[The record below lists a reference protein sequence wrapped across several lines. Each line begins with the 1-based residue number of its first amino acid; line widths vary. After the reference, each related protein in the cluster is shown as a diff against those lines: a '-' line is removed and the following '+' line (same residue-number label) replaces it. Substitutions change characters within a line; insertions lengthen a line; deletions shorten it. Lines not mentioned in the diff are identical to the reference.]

1 MSAATKKLLMK
12 QKAMEQVVWALV
24 PLCLAAVYFYG
35 WKFLAVLAVV
45 NAVGFLCEYLFTRKA
60 GQPVS
65 TAVFVTSFI
74 FALSLP
80 PTIPL
85 WIAAVGVA
93 FGIVFGKMV
102 FGGFGRNV
110 FNPAV
115 SGRAFIYISFGV
127 PMTSG
132 FTPPV
137 GGLAGGFAAWSPGVD
152 AVTKATPLVKMAG
165 GEAVSKLTLFLGNH
179 AGSFGET
186 SALLIILCG
195 VYLLFKKTSSY
206 QIVLSGLL
214 GFVLLQ
220 GIFFL
225 SGVAG
230 APDPLA
236 GLLSGS
242 ILFGI
247 FFMATDPV
255 SASQTTA
262 GGRWVYGALIGML
275 TSLIRT
281 FSVWPEGLTFALLI
295 ANMFAPLLD
304 HVAKQIKSAA
314 KRRASA

>member
-1 MSAATKKLLMK
+1 MTAVKKKLLMK
-12 QKAMEQVVWALV
+12 QKAMEQVVWALL
-24 PLCLAAVYFYG
+24 PISLAAVYFYG
-35 WKFLAVLAVV
+35 WKFIAVLAVV
-45 NAVGFLCEYLFTRKA
+45 NIVGFLCEYLFVRKA
-60 GQPVS
+60 KQPVS

-110 FNPAV
+110 FNPAI

-127 PMTSG
+127 PLTSG

-137 GGLAGGFAAWSPGVD
+137 GGLAGGFAAWSTGVD
-152 AVTKATPLVKMAG
+152 ALTKATPLVQMAG
-165 GEAVSKLTLFLGNH
+165 GTFVSPLTLFLGNH
-179 AGSFGET
+179 PGSFGET

-195 VYLLFKKTSSY
+195 LFILVKKAASY
-206 QIVLSGLL
+206 QIVISGLL
-214 GFVLLQ
+214 GFLLLQ
-220 GIFFL
+220 GIVFL
-225 SGVAG
+225 SGIQG
-230 APDPLA
+230 AIDPLS

-262 GGRWVYGALIGML
+262 GGRWIYGALIGML

-281 FSVWPEGLTFALLI
+281 FSIWPEGFTFALLT

-304 HVAKQIKSAA
+304 HVMKSLKSSKKKRAA
-314 KRRASA
+314 V

>member
-1 MSAATKKLLMK
+1 MTAAKKKLLMK
-12 QKAMEQVVWALV
+12 QKVMEQVVWSLL

-35 WKFLAVLAVV
+35 WRFLAVLVTV
-45 NAVGFLCEYLFTRKA
+45 NAVGFLSEYLFTRKA
-60 GQPVS
+60 RQPVS

-85 WIAAVGVA
+85 WMAGVGVA

-132 FTPPV
+132 FVPPV
-137 GGLAGGFAAWSPGVD
+137 GGLAGGFAAWTPAVD
-152 AVTKATPLVKMAG
+152 AVTKATPLVQMAG
-165 GEAVSKLTLFLGNH
+165 GTAVSPLTLFLGNH

-186 SALLIILCG
+186 SALLILICG
-195 VYLLFKKTSSY
+195 IFLLVKKASSY
-206 QIVLSGLL
+206 QIVLSGFL
-214 GFVLLQ
+214 GFLVLQ

-225 SGVAG
+225 AG
-230 APDPLA
+230 IQGAADPLS

-255 SASQTTA
+255 SASQTTTP
-262 GGRWVYGALIGML
+262 GRWIYGAMIGML

-281 FSVWPEGLTFALLI
+281 FSVWPEGFTFALLL

-304 HVAKQIKSAA
+304 HVIKLNKSAKKKGA
-314 KRRASA
+314 AA